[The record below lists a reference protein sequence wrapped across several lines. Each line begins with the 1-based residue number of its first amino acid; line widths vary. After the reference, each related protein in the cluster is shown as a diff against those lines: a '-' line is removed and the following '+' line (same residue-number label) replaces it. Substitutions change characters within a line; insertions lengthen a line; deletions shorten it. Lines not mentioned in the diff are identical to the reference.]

1 MDHTPDPLE
10 ELLLNSVPNTSTPKL
25 KVPPL
30 WVSGGLD
37 SEEEGVED
45 TRMKKKKKG
54 DTTISSMVL
63 PSEEKLSKENLR
75 KYVKERK
82 GKKLAEFVG
91 LRESRGA
98 RDVSQ
103 TTVSPSRSPL
113 HSPVQNKSRKASY
126 TYCYLH
132 ACAAICPGFLSEGK
146 LREKV
151 GWSGGLF
158 DDNTYVMF
166 V

>member
-1 MDHTPDPLE
+1 M
-10 ELLLNSVPNTSTPKL
+10 
-25 KVPPL
+25 
-30 WVSGGLD
+30 
-37 SEEEGVED
+37 
-45 TRMKKKKKG
+45 KKKKG

-82 GKKLAEFVG
+82 GNKLAEFVG

-126 TYCYLH
+126 TYCYLP
-132 ACAAICPGFLSEGK
+132 ACAAIYPGLS
-146 LREKV
+146 RV
-151 GWSGGLF
+151 
-158 DDNTYVMF
+158 F